1 MKLISIIWQVLR
13 LLFGGMDY
21 DVAVNQVAMQNNINR
36 GEIYLELKK
45 RGYYRKDYTQFNVSP
60 IVHR

>member
-1 MKLISIIWQVLR
+1 MKLISIIWEVLK

-21 DVAVNQVAMQNNINR
+21 DVQVAIQNNINR

-45 RGYYRKDYTQFNVSP
+45 RGYYRKDYTQFNVPP

>member
-1 MKLISIIWQVLR
+1 MKLISIIWEVLK

-21 DVAVNQVAMQNNINR
+21 DVAVNQVAMQKNMNAQI
-36 GEIYLELKK
+36 IYLELEN

>member
-1 MKLISIIWQVLR
+1 MKLISIIWEVLK

-21 DVAVNQVAMQNNINR
+21 DVAVNQVAMQKNMNAKI
-36 GEIYLELKK
+36 IYLELEN